1 MHKHLTRLACSLALG
16 LTMPCVAMAQS
27 VAPDAAAG
35 ASLTSLLDARI
46 AVTWKGDVDGLAK
59 LLALRLDVPY
69 ESIGSAVAQQI
80 ALEQPAS
87 LTVADALAN
96 VNGQLQQRA
105 QLNLVQVNHE
115 VRLEY
120 QELATHSALPV
131 QTFAVSGQPAAMEPA
146 KPVAPVAAQAPQ
158 APQETEVPQSW
169 QVGPEDVTLFDAL
182 TRWSK
187 QADWQV
193 VWETTDD
200 LLIPAK
206 ATYHGTYRQAV
217 RALFLSFATSLVPTF
232 YMDNNVVR
240 VTDVGSRTSTGA
252 QQQ

>member
-1 MHKHLTRLACSLALG
+1 MHKNLTQLACSLALG

-35 ASLTSLLDARI
+35 AALTSLLDARI

-69 ESIGSAVAQQI
+69 ESISSAVEQQI

-87 LTVADALAN
+87 LTVADALSN

-120 QELATHSALPV
+120 QELSTHSALPV
-131 QTFAVSGQPAAMEPA
+131 QTFAVSGQHAEMEPA
-146 KPVAPVAAQAPQ
+146 KPVAPATAQ
-158 APQETEVPQSW
+158 APQETEIPQSW

-240 VTDVGSRTSTGA
+240 VTDVGSRTSTAA

>member
-16 LTMPCVAMAQS
+16 LTMPYVAMAQS
-27 VAPDAAAG
+27 VAPDAAPG
-35 ASLTSLLDARI
+35 AALTSLLDARI

-96 VNGQLQQRA
+96 VNGQLEQRA

-120 QELATHSALPV
+120 QELATHSVQPV
-131 QTFAVSGQPAAMEPA
+131 QTFAVSGQPSVLEPA
-146 KPVAPVAAQAPQ
+146 KPVVSAAPQ
-158 APQETEVPQSW
+158 ANQESEIPQSW

-182 TRWSK
+182 TKWSK

-217 RALFLSFATSLVPTF
+217 RALFLSFSTSLVPTF

>member
-1 MHKHLTRLACSLALG
+1 MQKHLTQLACGLALS
-16 LTMPCVAMAQS
+16 LTMPYVAMGKS

-35 ASLTSLLDARI
+35 AQLNSLMDARI

-120 QELATHSALPV
+120 QELATNSALSV
-131 QTFAVSGQPAAMEPA
+131 QTFVVSGQPAPME
-146 KPVAPVAAQAPQ
+146 PVAPVAAQAPQ
-158 APQETEVPQSW
+158 ESETPQSW

-182 TRWSK
+182 TKWSK
-187 QADWQV
+187 KADWQV

-206 ATYHGTYRQAV
+206 ASYHGTYRQAV
-217 RALFLSFATSLVPTF
+217 RALFLSFSTSLVPTF